1 MTLKRY
7 TLAVTSAEHWNE
19 IHGALTIDSN
29 QDGIP
34 DRKVTCTDEHSI
46 SAVRGTYELTDEEAT
61 QISRHP
67 HVKWIELSLK
77 DNRDNYPDP
86 QLVANRFSSDVKIY
100 RDLTS
105 NGPPGIATAGEENR
119 TNWALPRI
127 SGITSAGEFAQW
139 SNATGSIAPVQ
150 GNVEYL
156 YDGRNVDIV
165 IHDSGVL
172 QSHPEFLN
180 DDGTSRV
187 KDIVLDF
194 PYFLDPGYFNSNGYT
209 YTLEDGSTG
218 IDTSRAEAWWEDN
231 NARSSE
237 FVLLPE
243 VAIPSGYNRNGA
255 MGIGTAGG
263 NNLGSGHGTSAA
275 SLAAGKNFGLAFKAN
290 IWNMPAISD
299 NVGMDI
305 ETAYDL
311 ISFFHQYKPVNVE
324 LGQRNPTVVNGSWG
338 YQAALLNNASN
349 INYRFTGIT
358 STFVTNTLS
367 LGAPSGVED
376 MVLGFNNQVFGAYKS
391 WSSSSRSNSTNE
403 AGDEMMNAGVIYV
416 AAAGNNNQYVGAGY
430 TDPHRLNGVQDG
442 YFNSNDSRTEFGG
455 VRTPT
460 SHRDWMNPQGIGMN
474 TSTGYH
480 PVINVGA
487 LDDFI
492 ESDLRERK
500 ASYSNSGPGVDIY
513 APAQDTLA
521 AGLPSGSYADY
532 RRYDNPNH
540 YDNNFNGTSAA
551 APVVA
556 GLVALYLQRKPTAT
570 SEDVRKWLLND
581 HGYGVGI
588 GTIQGGGGSVVG
600 GGSTFVGKDI
610 LFDQHQTSDYGASN
624 FQWWSGSFNQRTPDA
639 AGLVAVTY
647 LDVSSGIETANAGI
661 NEPSI
666 ESPVNDDVGVSTE
679 GLQLRSS
686 QYSAIGDTTVSGT
699 LKAVEFEL
707 ATSSDFSYESVVW
720 NSVGLHSLGL
730 TQTVNVQLAGF
741 TTHYARVR
749 HLSNDDGT
757 AFTSYVSNF
766 SAGIVS
772 FATLGNAPGVQAPT
786 VIAPQ
791 NGSTLQQRFGITLT
805 SSAFISIDS
814 EAVSGT
820 LKAVEFEVA
829 SDLSFTPISIVFSS
843 VGDNNTSLSQ
853 VISDGLTAGTTFY
866 VRCRHLS
873 NADGTS
879 GVAHTSPFSA
889 TVSFTTPA
897 AALAE
902 VGRLASIKTTL
913 TKGVVEPVQLY
924 ESDNLLEVSIGVA
937 NQNDF
942 RSTFSIGISSTPGFK
957 QSDYITYGI
966 PLDRGGTRLI
976 EKVGVKPGDK
986 IFVSSFD
993 PNISFIAF
1001 ATRKFDKLGPDSALV
1016 HGRKRSGTLGF
1027 NPPFQINTN
1036 LEFFTAQEDSLV
1048 TVHATNQNS
1057 DSTVGMSVG
1066 LSSGGIAEF
1075 QESDY
1080 LVFGLRLAPLQ
1091 DVQIDNL
1098 ALAKGQSL
1106 IVRGSKPNLTFVAHS
1121 VPQDPGPSGI
1131 GTNINVNTSGNITAN
1146 AFFGDG
1152 SGITG
1157 VTAVGS
1163 GIEIKDSGSSIGVAA
1178 TVNFGQNLSVSPI
1191 TAGVVTVTGAD
1202 TVGLAETANS
1212 LAVGVVVAAAITANN
1227 ATTAQTAVSAT
1238 SADTATTANSA
1249 LTAGTA
1255 SNLDAN
1261 ATITVNNDITA
1272 PRFIGDG
1279 SQLTNIV
1286 AAGSGV
1292 IVKDSG
1298 SAVGTAGTV
1307 DFKDG
1312 LDVSAV
1318 SAGIVTVTI
1327 NEAPRA
1333 TLAGIASE
1341 AIVCGVATFATLAGL
1356 ASQAN
1361 NALFANSSSFSTLTG
1376 AADTAK
1382 NLYTQHEG
1390 PFKPLPTTIGTK
1402 TTDHRYYGIGSD
1414 RSINVQGYESPYLRF
1429 EVGQTYRFT
1438 NASQQATYPIRFYY
1452 SASGDPV
1459 GFGTTTP
1466 ITFTDNVTETG
1477 TYTEIAVTEKTPQLL
1492 YYGAGVGATMGSM
1505 GNSIQV
1511 FNNDF
1516 HKISRVGEFKNL
1528 SGLQTATYTQ
1538 FYEGRATS
1546 WYMNTNLGVGNSD
1559 YTPGD
1564 RSHNVSSIVQTATG
1578 TYTVNFADA
1587 MADTDYAVIGIASGT
1602 NAFPGGIVNLRISD
1616 RTVNGYTVRVYNGI
1630 PALEDLGELSIMTLG
1645 GQDGEPTYI

>member
-7 TLAVTSAEHWNE
+7 TLAVTSADHWNE
-19 IHGALTIDSN
+19 IHGSLTIDSN

-34 DRKVTCTDEHSI
+34 DRKITCTDEHSI
-46 SAVRGTYELTDEEAT
+46 SAVRGTYELTDDEA
-61 QISRHP
+61 QEIARHP

-77 DNRDNYPDP
+77 DNRESFPDP
-86 QLVANRFSSDVKIY
+86 SLVMPLRFDSDVKIY
-100 RDLTS
+100 RDLDS
-105 NGPPGIATAGEENR
+105 NGPPASNPTSAELNR
-119 TNWALPRI
+119 TNWALPRL
-127 SGITSAGEFAQW
+127 SGIATNGDFW
-139 SNATGSIAPVQ
+139 SGVVGDIAPKQ
-150 GNVEYL
+150 GNFNFL

-165 IHDSGVL
+165 IQDSGTL
-172 QSHPEFLN
+172 QSHPEFL
-180 DDGTSRV
+180 DDSGKSRV
-187 KDIVLDF
+187 LDLVLDF
-194 PYFLDPGYFNSNGYT
+194 PYYLDPGYFNSGGFV
-209 YTLEDGSTG
+209 YTLEDGSVG
-218 IDTSRAEAWWEDN
+218 VDTARAEAWWEDN
-231 NARSSE
+231 NARSAE

-243 VAIPSGYNRNGA
+243 VVIPPGYNRNGA
-255 MGIGTAGG
+255 IGIGTAGS
-263 NNLGSGHGTSAA
+263 NNLGSGHGTAAA
-275 SLAAGKNFGLAFKAN
+275 SLAAGKNFGLAFKSN
-290 IWNMPAISD
+290 IWAMPCVSD

-305 ETAYDL
+305 ETSYDL
-311 ISFFHQYKPVNVE
+311 IKFFHQYKPVNTQTGV
-324 LGQRNPTVVNGSWG
+324 RNPTVVNGSWG
-338 YQAALLNNASN
+338 YQAAVLPSG
-349 INYRFTGIT
+349 IVRYKFTGIT
-358 STFVTNTLS
+358 STIDMSSVAA
-367 LGAPSGVED
+367 GAPAGVED
-376 MVLGFNNQVFGAYKS
+376 MIIGFNNQVSGAYKS
-391 WSSSSRSNSTNE
+391 WSSSSRSSATDA
-403 AGDEMMNAGVIYV
+403 AGAEMIEAGVIMI
-416 AAAGNNNQYVGAGY
+416 AAAGNNNQYIGIGR
-430 TDPHRLNGVQDG
+430 TDPHRLNGVADQ
-442 YFNSNDSRTEFGG
+442 YFGSNDPRAEFGG
-455 VRTPT
+455 QRTPT
-460 SHRDWMNPQGIGMN
+460 SHRDWMNPQGIGVDE
-474 TSTGYH
+474 TTGYH

-487 LDDFI
+487 LDDFV
-492 ESDLRERK
+492 ESSYKERK
-500 ASYSNSGPGVDIY
+500 AEYSNSGPGVDIY
-513 APAQDTLA
+513 APAEDTLA
-521 AGLPSGSYADY
+521 AGLPSGPYADFQ
-532 RRYDNPNH
+532 RYDNPTH
-540 YDNNFNGTSAA
+540 FDANFNGTSAA
-551 APVVA
+551 APVVT
-556 GLVALYLQRKPTAT
+556 GLVALYLQRKPDAT
-570 SEDVRKWLLND
+570 SQELRQWLLND
-581 HGYGVGI
+581 YGRGVG
-588 GTIQGGGGSVVG
+588 VG
-600 GGSTFVGKDI
+600 ATDSSTVAAGSTQTGSDL
-610 LFDQHQTSDYGASN
+610 LFDQFPTSDYGDSN
-624 FQWWSGSFNQRTPDA
+624 FQWWTGQFNQRSPD
-639 AGLVAVTY
+639 GSGGSVAIVY
-647 LDVSSGIETANAGI
+647 LDTASGILTESAGI
-661 NEPSI
+661 TEPTI
-666 ESPVNDDVGVSTE
+666 ESPINNDVGVSTE
-679 GLQLRSS
+679 SLQIRSS
-686 QYSAIGDTTVSGT
+686 SYVAIGDTTVSGT
-699 LKAVEFEL
+699 LKAVEMQL
-707 ATSSDFSYESVVW
+707 STASDFSSIVWESTGD
-720 NSVGLHSLGL
+720 NNTSLI
-730 TQTVNVQLAGF
+730 QTVDVQLAGF
-741 TTHYARVR
+741 TTHYARTR

-757 AFTSYVSNF
+757 SFTSYTSNY
-766 SAGIVS
+766 STGIVS

-786 VIAPQ
+786 IISPIS
-791 NGSTLQQRFGITLT
+791 GTTLNQRFGIALV
-805 SSAFISIDS
+805 SSAFVSIDS

-829 SDLSFTPISIVFSS
+829 EDIGFTTIVFTS
-843 VGDNNTSLSQ
+843 VGNNNTSLSQ
-853 VISDGLTAGTTFY
+853 IIPEGLNSNHTFY

-879 GVAHTSPFSA
+879 GVEHTSPFSA
-889 TVSFTTPA
+889 VISFTTPS

-913 TKGVVEPVQLY
+913 TNGVVEPVQLY
-924 ESDNLLEVSIGVA
+924 EADNLLEVSISVA

-957 QSDYITYGI
+957 RSDYITYGI

-976 EKVGVKPGDK
+976 EKVGIKPGDK

-993 PNISFIAF
+993 PNISFLAF

-1016 HGRKRSGTLGF
+1016 HGRRRSGTLGF

-1066 LSSGGIAEF
+1066 LSSGGLAQF

-1131 GTNINVNTSGNITAN
+1131 GTNINVNTSGNITAT

-1157 VTAVGS
+1157 VTGVGA
-1163 GIEIKDSGSSIGVAA
+1163 GVIIKDDDSTVGTAA
-1178 TVNFGQNLSVSPI
+1178 TINFGQNLTVSQISAGIVTI
-1191 TAGVVTVTGAD
+1191 TAAD
-1202 TVGLAETANS
+1202 TVGVAQTANS
-1212 LAVGVVVAAAITANN
+1212 LAAGVSVPKATQADFATVAGLATV
-1227 ATTAQTAVSAT
+1227 ATTATSANTADSAT
-1238 SADTATTANSA
+1238 
-1249 LTAGTA
+1249 TAGTA
-1255 SNLDAN
+1255 SQLDVD
-1261 ATITVNNDITA
+1261 ATITSNNDITA

-1292 IVKDSG
+1292 IIQDSG

-1307 DFKDG
+1307 NFNAG
-1312 LDVSAV
+1312 LDVSPV

-1341 AIVCGVATFATLAGL
+1341 AIVAGIATYATLAGL

-1382 NLYTQHEG
+1382 NLYTQFEG
-1390 PFKPLPTTIGTK
+1390 TYKPLPTTIGTK

-1429 EVGQTYRFT
+1429 EVGQTYRFE
-1438 NASQQATYPIRFYY
+1438 NASQQVNYPIRFYY
-1452 SASGDPV
+1452 AADGSAV

-1466 ITFTDNVTETG
+1466 NQYSDNVTETG
-1477 TYTEIAVTEKTPQLL
+1477 TYTEILIDENTPQLL
-1492 YYGAGVGATMGSM
+1492 YYGAGIGTQFGSM

-1516 HKISRVGEFKNL
+1516 HKVSRVGEFKNL
-1528 SGLQTATYTQ
+1528 VGLKTATYTQ

-1559 YTPGD
+1559 YVPGD
-1564 RSHNVSSIVQTATG
+1564 RSHNVSSIVQTGTG
-1578 TYTVNFADA
+1578 IYNVNFADA
-1587 MADTDYAVIGIASGT
+1587 MNDTDYAVIGIASGT

-1645 GQDGEPTYI
+1645 GQDGERTYI

>member
-46 SAVRGTYELTDEEAT
+46 SAVRGTYELTEEEAA

-67 HVKWIELSLK
+67 HIKWIELSLK
-77 DNRDNYPDP
+77 DNKDSYPEP
-86 QLVANRFSSDVKIY
+86 QLVEPLRFDSDVKIY

-105 NGPPGIATAGEENR
+105 NAPPGVTTAGELNR
-119 TNWALPRI
+119 TNWAVPRV
-127 SGITSAGEFAQW
+127 SGIATNGELYP
-139 SNATGSIAPVQ
+139 NVVGSIPPQQ
-150 GNVEYL
+150 GNVEYI
-156 YDGRNVDIV
+156 YDGRHVDIV

-187 KDIVLDF
+187 HDIVLDF
-194 PYFLDPGYFNSNGYT
+194 PYYLDPGYFNSNGYT

-218 IDTSRAEAWWEDN
+218 IQTARAEAWWEDN
-231 NARSSE
+231 NARSAE

-243 VAIPSGYNRNGA
+243 IVIPSGYNRNGA
-255 MGIGTAGG
+255 LGIGTAGG

-275 SLAAGKNFGLAFKAN
+275 SLAAGKNFGLAFKSN

-311 ISFFHQYKPVNVE
+311 IAFFHQYKPVNTE
-324 LGQRNPTVVNGSWG
+324 TGRRNPTVVNGSWG
-338 YQAALLNNASN
+338 YQAAVLSSGVLD
-349 INYRFTGIT
+349 YRFTGIT
-358 STFVTNTLS
+358 STIDMSFVAS
-367 LGAPSGVED
+367 GDPAGVED
-376 MVLGFNNQVFGAYKS
+376 MIIGFNNQVIGAFKS
-391 WSSSSRSNSTNE
+391 WSSSSRSNSTDE
-403 AGDEMMNAGVIYV
+403 AGDELMDAGVIYI
-416 AAAGNNNQYVGAGY
+416 AAAGNNNQYVGLGF
-430 TDPHRLNGVQDG
+430 TDPYRLNGLQDAFFG
-442 YFNSNDSRTEFGG
+442 SNDPRPEFGG
-455 VRTPT
+455 LRCPT
-460 SHRDWMNPQGIGMN
+460 SHRDWMNPQGIGFDD
-474 TSTGYH
+474 STGYH

-487 LDDFI
+487 MDDFV
-492 ESDLRERK
+492 ETNYKERK

-513 APAQDTLA
+513 APANDTLA
-521 AGLPSGSYADY
+521 AGLPSGLYADY
-532 RRYDNPNH
+532 RRHDNPNH
-540 YDNNFNGTSAA
+540 FDNRFSGTSAA

-556 GLVALYLQRKPTAT
+556 GLVALYMQRNPGAT
-570 SEDVRKWLLND
+570 SQEVRQWLLND
-581 HGYGVGI
+581 YGSGVGL
-588 GTIQGGGGSVVG
+588 GATDYTTVG
-600 GGSTFVGKDI
+600 GGSTNIGNDLF
-610 LFDQHQTSDYGASN
+610 FDQYPSNIYGN
-624 FQWWSGSFNQRTPDA
+624 DDFNWWTGSFNQRTASGDGVIQIA
-639 AGLVAVTY
+639 Y
-647 LDVSSGIETANAGI
+647 LDVTAGILTESAGI
-661 NEPSI
+661 NEPTI
-666 ESPVNDDVGVSTE
+666 DSPINNDVGVATE
-679 GLQLRSS
+679 SLQLRSS
-686 QYSAIGDTTVSGT
+686 NYLAIGDTTVSGT
-699 LKAVEFEL
+699 LKAIEFQL
-707 ATSSDFSYESVVW
+707 STSSDFNSVVW
-720 NSVGLHSLGL
+720 ESTGLNDTSL

-749 HLSNDDGT
+749 HLSNADGT
-757 AFTSYVSNF
+757 AFTPYISNY

-786 VIAPQ
+786 VTAPL
-791 NGSTLQQRFGITLT
+791 NGATLLQRFGITLT
-805 SSAFISIDS
+805 SSAFIAIDS

-829 SDLSFTPISIVFSS
+829 TDLGFTNVVFTS
-843 VGDNNTSLSQ
+843 VGDLNTSLSQ
-853 VISDGLTAGTTFY
+853 VVSQGLTAGTTFY

-889 TVSFTTPA
+889 TISFTTPA

-913 TKGVVEPVQLY
+913 TKGVVEPVLLY

-1036 LEFFTAQEDSLV
+1036 LEFFTAEEDSLV

-1163 GIEIKDSGSSIGVAA
+1163 GVEVQDDNTPIGVAA
-1178 TVNFGQNLSVSPI
+1178 TVNFGQNISVSPI
-1191 TAGVVTVTGAD
+1191 SAGIVTITGAD
-1202 TVGLAETANS
+1202 TVGTAETANS
-1212 LAVGVVVAAAITANN
+1212 LAPGVVVSVASTADFATN
-1227 ATTAQTAVSAT
+1227 AQTAVVADTAQTATSATNAT
-1238 SADTATTANSA
+1238 SADTAAQIDS
-1249 LTAGTA
+1249 
-1255 SNLDAN
+1255 N

-1298 SAVGTAGTV
+1298 SAVGTAGTIN
-1307 DFKDG
+1307 FEAG

-1318 SAGIVTVTI
+1318 SAGIVTVAV

-1341 AIVCGVATFATLAGL
+1341 AIVAGIATYATLAGL

-1429 EVGQTYRFT
+1429 EVGQTYRFE
-1438 NASQQATYPIRFYY
+1438 NASQQANYPIRFYY
-1452 SASGDPV
+1452 AASGDPV

-1466 ITFTDNVTETG
+1466 ITYTDNVTETG
-1477 TYTEIAVTEKTPQLL
+1477 TYTEIVVDENTPQLL

-1516 HKISRVGEFKNL
+1516 HKVSRVGEFKTL
-1528 SGLQTATYTQ
+1528 SGLQTCTYTQ
-1538 FYEGRATS
+1538 MFEGRATS
-1546 WYMNTNLGVGNSD
+1546 WYMNSNLGVGNSD

-1645 GQDGEPTYI
+1645 GQDGERTYI

>member
-46 SAVRGTYELTDEEAT
+46 SAVRGTYELTEEEAQ

-77 DNRDNYPDP
+77 DNRDSYPDP
-86 QLVANRFSSDVKIY
+86 VLVEPLRFDSEVKIY

-105 NGPPGIATAGEENR
+105 NAPPGVTTAGELNR
-119 TNWALPRI
+119 TNWAVPRV
-127 SGITSAGEFAQW
+127 SGIATNGELYP
-139 SNATGSIAPVQ
+139 NVVGSIPPQQ
-150 GNVEYL
+150 GNVEYI

-194 PYFLDPGYFNSNGYT
+194 PYFLDPGYFNANGYT

-218 IDTSRAEAWWEDN
+218 IQTARAEAWWEDN
-231 NARSSE
+231 NARSPE

-255 MGIGTAGG
+255 MGIGTAGS
-263 NNLGSGHGTSAA
+263 NALGSGHGTSAA
-275 SLAAGKNFGLAFKAN
+275 GLAAGKNFGLAFKSN

-311 ISFFHQYKPVNVE
+311 IKFFHQYKPVNTE
-324 LGQRNPTVVNGSWG
+324 LGLRNPTVVNGSWG
-338 YQAALLNNASN
+338 YQAAVLSN
-349 INYRFTGIT
+349 SIVNYRFTGIT
-358 STFVTNTLS
+358 STIDISTVA
-367 LGAPSGVED
+367 GGDPSGVED
-376 MVLGFNNQVFGAYKS
+376 MIFGFNNQVNGAFKS

-403 AGDEMMNAGVIYV
+403 AGDELMEAGVIYI
-416 AAAGNNNQYVGAGY
+416 AAAGNNNQYVGAGF
-430 TDPHRLNGVQDG
+430 TDPYRLNGVEDA
-442 YFNSNDSRTEFGG
+442 FFSSNDPRAEFGG
-455 VRTPT
+455 LRTPT

-487 LDDFI
+487 MDDFV
-492 ESDLRERK
+492 ESNYKERK
-500 ASYSNSGPGVDIY
+500 ADYSNSGPGVDIY
-513 APAQDTLA
+513 SPANDTLS
-521 AGLPSGSYADY
+521 AGLPSGTYADY
-532 RRYDNPNH
+532 RRHDNPTH
-540 YDNNFNGTSAA
+540 FDNRFSGTSAA

-556 GLVALYLQRKPTAT
+556 GLVALYMQRNPTADST
-570 SEDVRKWLLND
+570 HVRQWLLND
-581 HGYGVGI
+581 FGNGVGA
-588 GTIQGGGGSVVG
+588 GATDYTTVS
-600 GGSTFVGKDI
+600 GGSTATGNNLF
-610 LFDQHQTSDYGASN
+610 FDQYPSNIYGNDDSR
-624 FQWWSGSFNQRTPDA
+624 WWTGAFNQRTASGD
-639 AGLVAVTY
+639 GLVQIAF
-647 LDVSSGIETANAGI
+647 LDVSKGISTETAGI
-661 NEPSI
+661 NEPNI
-666 ESPVNDDVGVSTE
+666 ESPVNNDVGVNTE
-679 GLQLRSS
+679 SLQLRSS
-686 QYSAIGDTTVSGT
+686 VYTAIGDTTVSGT
-699 LKAVEFEL
+699 LKAVEFQL
-707 ATSSDFSYESVVW
+707 STSSDFTSVVW
-720 NSVGLHSLGL
+720 ESTGYNDTAL
-730 TQTVNVQLAGF
+730 TQTVDVQLAGF

-749 HLSNDDGT
+749 HLSNADGT
-757 AFTSYVSNF
+757 AFTPYVSNY
-766 SAGIVS
+766 SVGIVS

-786 VIAPQ
+786 VITPL
-791 NGSTLQQRFGITLT
+791 NGATLEQRFGIELK
-805 SSAFISIDS
+805 SSAFIAIDS

-820 LKAVEFEVA
+820 LKAVEYEVA
-829 SDLSFTPISIVFSS
+829 TDLGFTDIVFTS

-853 VISDGLTAGTTFY
+853 IIAQGLTAGTTFY

-957 QSDYITYGI
+957 QSDYIAYGI

-1036 LEFFTAQEDSLV
+1036 LEFFTAEEDSLV

-1057 DSTVGMSVG
+1057 DSTVGLSVG
-1066 LSSGGIAEF
+1066 LSSGGIAQF

-1131 GTNINVNTSGNITAN
+1131 GTNINVNTSGNITAT

-1163 GIEIKDSGSSIGVAA
+1163 GIEVKDNNTPIGVAA
-1178 TVNFGQNLSVSPI
+1178 TVNFGQNISVSPI
-1191 TAGVVTVTGAD
+1191 SAGIVTVTGSD
-1202 TVGLAETANS
+1202 TVGVAETANS
-1212 LAVGVVVAAAITANN
+1212 LAPGVVVASATTANA
-1227 ATTAQTAVSAT
+1227 ATTAQTAV
-1238 SADTATTANSA
+1238 TATTATSAQTADSA
-1249 LTAGTA
+1249 LTANTA
-1255 SNLDAN
+1255 ANLDVN

-1286 AAGSGV
+1286 ASGSGV
-1292 IVKDSG
+1292 IIEDSG

-1307 DFKDG
+1307 NFNAG
-1312 LDVSAV
+1312 LDVSPV

-1341 AIVCGVATFATLAGL
+1341 AIVAGIATYATLAGL
-1356 ASQAN
+1356 ASQAT

-1390 PFKPLPTTIGTK
+1390 PFKPLPVTIGTK

-1429 EVGQTYRFT
+1429 EVGQTYRFE
-1438 NASQQATYPIRFYY
+1438 NAAQQANYPIRFYY
-1452 SASGDPV
+1452 AASGDPV

-1466 ITFTDNVTETG
+1466 VTYNDNVTETG
-1477 TYTEIAVTEKTPQLL
+1477 TYTEIIVDENTPQLL
-1492 YYGAGVGATMGSM
+1492 YYGAGIGATMGSM

-1528 SGLQTATYTQ
+1528 VGLKTATYTQ

-1546 WYMNTNLGVGNSD
+1546 WYMNSNLGVGNSD

-1645 GQDGEPTYI
+1645 GQDGERTYI

>member
-46 SAVRGTYELTDEEAT
+46 SAVRGTYELTEEEAA

-67 HVKWIELSLK
+67 HIKWIELSLK
-77 DNRDNYPDP
+77 DNKDSYPEP
-86 QLVANRFSSDVKIY
+86 QLVEPLRFDSDVKIY

-105 NGPPGIATAGEENR
+105 NAPPGVTTAGELNR
-119 TNWALPRI
+119 TNWAVPRV
-127 SGITSAGEFAQW
+127 SGIATNGELYP
-139 SNATGSIAPVQ
+139 NVVGSIPPQQ
-150 GNVEYL
+150 GNVEYI
-156 YDGRNVDIV
+156 YDGRHVDIV

-187 KDIVLDF
+187 HDIVLDF
-194 PYFLDPGYFNSNGYT
+194 PYYLDPGYFNSNGYT

-218 IDTSRAEAWWEDN
+218 IQTARAEAWWEDN
-231 NARSSE
+231 NARSAE

-243 VAIPSGYNRNGA
+243 IVIPSGYNRNGA
-255 MGIGTAGG
+255 LGIGTAGG

-275 SLAAGKNFGLAFKAN
+275 SLAAGKNFGLAFKSN

-311 ISFFHQYKPVNVE
+311 IAFFHQYKPVNTE
-324 LGQRNPTVVNGSWG
+324 TGRRNPTVVNGSWG
-338 YQAALLNNASN
+338 YQAAVLSSGVLD
-349 INYRFTGIT
+349 YRFTGIT
-358 STFVTNTLS
+358 STIDMSFVAS
-367 LGAPSGVED
+367 GDPAGVED
-376 MVLGFNNQVFGAYKS
+376 MIIGFNNQVIGAFKS
-391 WSSSSRSNSTNE
+391 WSSSSRSNSTDE
-403 AGDEMMNAGVIYV
+403 AGDELMDAGVIYI
-416 AAAGNNNQYVGAGY
+416 AAAGNNNQYVGLGF
-430 TDPHRLNGVQDG
+430 TDPYRLNGLQDAFFG
-442 YFNSNDSRTEFGG
+442 SNDPRPEFGG
-455 VRTPT
+455 LRCPT
-460 SHRDWMNPQGIGMN
+460 SHRDWMNPQGIGFDD
-474 TSTGYH
+474 STGYH

-487 LDDFI
+487 MDDFV
-492 ESDLRERK
+492 ETNYKERK

-513 APAQDTLA
+513 APANDTLA
-521 AGLPSGSYADY
+521 AGLPSGLYADY
-532 RRYDNPNH
+532 RRHDNPNH
-540 YDNNFNGTSAA
+540 FDNRFSGTSAA

-556 GLVALYLQRKPTAT
+556 GLVALYMQRNPGAT
-570 SEDVRKWLLND
+570 SQEVRQWLLND
-581 HGYGVGI
+581 YGSGVGL
-588 GTIQGGGGSVVG
+588 GATDYTTVG
-600 GGSTFVGKDI
+600 GGSTNIGNDLF
-610 LFDQHQTSDYGASN
+610 FDQYPSNIYGN
-624 FQWWSGSFNQRTPDA
+624 DDFNWWTGSFNQRTASGDGVIQIA
-639 AGLVAVTY
+639 Y
-647 LDVSSGIETANAGI
+647 LDVTAGILTESAGI
-661 NEPSI
+661 NEPTI
-666 ESPVNDDVGVSTE
+666 DSPINNDVGVATE
-679 GLQLRSS
+679 SLQLRSS
-686 QYSAIGDTTVSGT
+686 NYLAIGDTTVSGT
-699 LKAVEFEL
+699 LKAIEFQL
-707 ATSSDFSYESVVW
+707 STSSDFNSVVW
-720 NSVGLHSLGL
+720 ESTGLNDTSL

-749 HLSNDDGT
+749 HLSNADGT
-757 AFTSYVSNF
+757 AFTPYISNY

-786 VIAPQ
+786 VTAPL
-791 NGSTLQQRFGITLT
+791 NGATLLQRFGITLT
-805 SSAFISIDS
+805 SSAFIAIDS

-829 SDLSFTPISIVFSS
+829 TDLGFTNVVFTS
-843 VGDNNTSLSQ
+843 VGDLNTSLSQ
-853 VISDGLTAGTTFY
+853 VVSQGLTAGTTFY

-889 TVSFTTPA
+889 TISFTTPA

-913 TKGVVEPVQLY
+913 TKGVVEPVLLY

-1036 LEFFTAQEDSLV
+1036 LEFFTAEEDSLV

-1163 GIEIKDSGSSIGVAA
+1163 GVEVQDDNTPIGVAA
-1178 TVNFGQNLSVSPI
+1178 TVNFGQNISVSPI
-1191 TAGVVTVTGAD
+1191 SAGIVTITGAD
-1202 TVGLAETANS
+1202 TVGTAETANS
-1212 LAVGVVVAAAITANN
+1212 LAPGVVVSVASTADFATN
-1227 ATTAQTAVSAT
+1227 AQTAVVADTAQTATSATNAT
-1238 SADTATTANSA
+1238 SADTAAQIDS
-1249 LTAGTA
+1249 
-1255 SNLDAN
+1255 N

-1298 SAVGTAGTV
+1298 SAVGTAGTIN
-1307 DFKDG
+1307 FEAG

-1318 SAGIVTVTI
+1318 SAGIVTVAV

-1341 AIVCGVATFATLAGL
+1341 AIVAGIATYATLAGL

-1429 EVGQTYRFT
+1429 EVGQTYRFE
-1438 NASQQATYPIRFYY
+1438 NASQQANYPIRFYY
-1452 SASGDPV
+1452 AASGDPV

-1466 ITFTDNVTETG
+1466 ITYTDNVTETG
-1477 TYTEIAVTEKTPQLL
+1477 TYTEIVVDENTPQLL

-1516 HKISRVGEFKNL
+1516 HKVSRVGEFKTL
-1528 SGLQTATYTQ
+1528 SGLKTCTYTQ
-1538 FYEGRATS
+1538 MFEGRATS
-1546 WYMNTNLGVGNSD
+1546 WYMNSNLGVGNSD

-1645 GQDGEPTYI
+1645 GQDGERTYI

>member
-7 TLAVTSAEHWNE
+7 TLAVTSAEHWND

-34 DRKVTCTDEHSI
+34 DRQITCTDSHSI
-46 SAVRGTYELTDEEAT
+46 SAVRGTYELTDDEA
-61 QISRHP
+61 QEIGRHP
-67 HVKWIELSLK
+67 YVKWIELSLK
-77 DNRDNYPDP
+77 DNRESFPEP
-86 QLVANRFSSDVKIY
+86 SLVMPNRFSGDVKIY
-100 RDLTS
+100 RDLDS
-105 NGPPGIATAGEENR
+105 NGPPATNPTSAELNR
-119 TNWALPRI
+119 TNWALPRL
-127 SGITSAGEFAQW
+127 SGITTNGEFWA
-139 SNATGSIAPVQ
+139 GVVGDIAPKQ
-150 GNVEYL
+150 GNFNFL
-156 YDGRNVDIV
+156 YDGRDVDIV
-165 IHDSGVL
+165 VQDSGTL

-187 KDIVLDF
+187 LDLVLDF
-194 PYFLDPGYFNSNGYT
+194 PYYLDPGYFAVNGFT
-209 YTLEDGSTG
+209 FTLADGSTG

-243 VAIPSGYNRNGA
+243 VSIPSGYNRNGA
-255 MGIGTAGG
+255 IGIGTAGS
-263 NNLGSGHGTSAA
+263 NNLGSGHGTAAA
-275 SLAAGKNFGLAFKAN
+275 SLAAGKNFGLAFKSN
-290 IWNMPAISD
+290 IWAMPCVSD

-305 ETAYDL
+305 ETSYDL
-311 ISFFHQYKPVNVE
+311 IKFFHLYKPVNTQTGV
-324 LGQRNPTVVNGSWG
+324 RNPTVVNGSWG
-338 YQAALLNNASN
+338 YQAAVPATGVAR
-349 INYRFTGIT
+349 YKFTGIT
-358 STFVTNTLS
+358 SAIDVATLAA
-367 LGAPSGVED
+367 GEPAGVED
-376 MVLGFNNQVFGAYKS
+376 MIIGFNNQVIGAYKS
-391 WSSSSRSNSTNE
+391 WSSSSRSNATNN
-403 AGDEMMNAGVIYV
+403 AGDEMMEAGVIMV
-416 AAAGNNNQYVGAGY
+416 AAAGNNNQYIGLGF
-430 TDPHRLNGVQDG
+430 TDPHRLNGVEDLT
-442 YFNSNDSRTEFGG
+442 FSSNDSRTEFGG
-455 VRTPT
+455 QRTPT
-460 SHRDWMNPQGIGMN
+460 SHRDWMNPQGIGFN
-474 TSTGYH
+474 EFTGYH

-487 LDDFI
+487 LDDFV
-492 ESDLRERK
+492 ESNFKERK
-500 ASYSNSGPGVDIY
+500 AQYSNSGPGVDIY
-513 APAQDTLA
+513 APAEDTLA
-521 AGLPSGSYADY
+521 AGLPSGTYADFQ
-532 RRYDNPNH
+532 RYDNPTH
-540 YDNNFNGTSAA
+540 FDANFNGTSAA
-551 APVVA
+551 APVVT
-556 GLVALYLQRKPTAT
+556 GLVALYLQRNPGAT
-570 SEDVRKWLLND
+570 SDDLRKWLLND
-581 HGYGVGI
+581 CGQGVGKGTLGYG
-588 GTIQGGGGSVVG
+588 GTSNLVSY
-600 GGSTFVGKDI
+600 GSTTAGTDL
-610 LFDQHQTSDYGASN
+610 LFDQFSTPDYGVSDYR
-624 FQWWSGSFNQRTPDA
+624 WWTGQFNQRTASGDS
-639 AGLVAVTY
+639 LVQIVY
-647 LDVSSGIETANAGI
+647 LDVNAGI
-661 NEPSI
+661 LTEFAGITEPSI
-666 ESPVNDDVGVSTE
+666 ESPINNDIGISTE
-679 GLQLRSS
+679 GLLLRSS
-686 QYSAIGDTTVSGT
+686 EYIAVGDTTVSGT
-699 LKAVEFEL
+699 LKAIEMQLSV
-707 ATSSDFSYESVVW
+707 ASDFSSIVWESTGDNNTNVI
-720 NSVGLHSLGL
+720 
-730 TQTVNVQLAGF
+730 QTVDVQLAGF
-741 TTHYARVR
+741 TTHYARTR

-757 AFTSYVSNF
+757 AFTAYVSDY
-766 SAGIVS
+766 SVGIVS
-772 FATLGNAPGVQAPT
+772 FSTLGNAPGVQAPT
-786 VIAPQ
+786 VTSPIS
-791 NGSTLQQRFGITLT
+791 GSTLNQRFGIALV
-805 SSAFISIDS
+805 SSAFVSIDS

-829 SDLSFTPISIVFSS
+829 EDIGFSTIVFTSI
-843 VGDNNTSLSQ
+843 GDNNTSLSQ
-853 VISDGLTAGTTFY
+853 IIPDGLNSSHTFY

-879 GVAHTSPFSA
+879 GVEHTSPFSA
-889 TVSFTTPA
+889 VVTFTTPG

-913 TKGVVEPVQLY
+913 TNGVVEPVQLY
-924 ESDNLLEVSIGVA
+924 EADNLLEVSISVA

-957 QSDYITYGI
+957 KSDFITYGI
-966 PLDRGGTRLI
+966 PLERGGTRLI
-976 EKVGVKPGDK
+976 EKVGIKPGDK

-993 PNISFIAF
+993 PNISFLAF

-1016 HGRKRSGTLGF
+1016 HGRRRSGTLGF
-1027 NPPFQINTN
+1027 KPPFQINTN

-1131 GTNINVNTSGNITAN
+1131 GTNINVNTTGNITATS
-1146 AFFGDG
+1146 FFGDG

-1157 VTAVGS
+1157 VTGVGA
-1163 GIEIKDSGSSIGVAA
+1163 GVIIKDNDSPIGTAA
-1178 TVNFGQNLSVSPI
+1178 TINFGQNLTVSQISAGIVTI
-1191 TAGVVTVTGAD
+1191 TAAD
-1202 TVGLAETANS
+1202 TVSVAQTANS
-1212 LAVGVVVAAAITANN
+1212 LAAGVSVPKATQADFATVAGIATQ
-1227 ATTAQTAVSAT
+1227 ATTATSAQTADS
-1238 SADTATTANSA
+1238 ATTAV
-1249 LTAGTA
+1249 TA
-1255 SNLDAN
+1255 SQLDSA
-1261 ATITVNNDITA
+1261 ATITSNNDITA

-1286 AAGSGV
+1286 ASGSGV
-1292 IVKDSG
+1292 IVQDSG

-1307 DFKDG
+1307 NFNAG
-1312 LDVSAV
+1312 LDVSPV
-1318 SAGIVTVTI
+1318 SAGIVTITI

-1341 AIVCGVATFATLAGL
+1341 AIVAGIATYATLAGL

-1382 NLYTQHEG
+1382 NLYTQFEG
-1390 PFKPLPTTIGTK
+1390 TFKPLPTTIGTK
-1402 TTDHRYYGIGSD
+1402 TTDHRYFGIGSD

-1438 NASQQATYPIRFYY
+1438 NASQQANYPIRFYY
-1452 SASGDPV
+1452 AADGSAV

-1466 ITFTDNVTETG
+1466 NQFSDNVTETG
-1477 TYTEIAVTEKTPQLL
+1477 TYTEILIDENTPQLL
-1492 YYGAGVGATMGSM
+1492 YYGAGIGTQFGSM

-1516 HKISRVGEFKNL
+1516 HKVSRVGEFKNL
-1528 SGLQTATYTQ
+1528 VGLKTATYTQ

-1546 WYMNTNLGVGNSD
+1546 WYMNSNLGVGNSD

-1564 RSHNVSSIVQTATG
+1564 RSHNVSSIEQTATG
-1578 TYTVNFADA
+1578 TYNVNFSDA

-1645 GQDGEPTYI
+1645 GQDGERTYI

>member
-7 TLAVTSAEHWNE
+7 TLSVTSAEHWEE

-46 SAVRGTYELTDEEAT
+46 SSTRGTYELTDEEVL
-61 QISRHP
+61 QIRRHP
-67 HVKWIELSLK
+67 HVKWIEPSLK
-77 DNRDNYPDP
+77 DNRDEFPEPLLAEP
-86 QLVANRFSSDVKIY
+86 QRFDSDVKIY
-100 RDLTS
+100 RDLTVSGNRPPAS
-105 NGPPGIATAGEENR
+105 NPTSAEENR

-127 SGITSAGEFAQW
+127 SGI
-139 SNATGSIAPVQ
+139 ATNGDLYPNEVGSIAPTT
-150 GNVEYL
+150 GNFDFL
-156 YDGRNVDIV
+156 YDGRHVDIV
-165 IHDSGVL
+165 IQDSGVL

-187 KDIVLDF
+187 KDLVLDF
-194 PYFLDPGYFNSNGYT
+194 PYFLDPGYFNSRGFT
-209 YTLEDGSTG
+209 FTLEDGSTG
-218 IDTSRAEAWWEDN
+218 IDTARAEAWWEDN
-231 NARSSE
+231 NARSTE

-243 VAIPSGYNRNGA
+243 IVIPSGYNRNGA
-255 MGIGTAGG
+255 IGIGTAGG

-290 IWNMPAISD
+290 IWAMPCVSD

-305 ETAYDL
+305 ETSYDL
-311 ISFFHQYKPVNVE
+311 ISFFHQYKPVNTE
-324 LGQRNPTVVNGSWG
+324 IGRRNPTVVNGSWG
-338 YQAALLNNASN
+338 YQAAVRNTGTIAYKFVG
-349 INYRFTGIT
+349 IN
-358 STFVTNTLS
+358 STIDMSTVAG
-367 LGAPSGVED
+367 GAPSGVED
-376 MVLGFNNQVFGAYKS
+376 MIFGFNNQVLGAYKS
-391 WSSSSRSNSTNE
+391 WSSSSRSNATNE
-403 AGDEMMNAGVIYV
+403 AGDDMMNAGVIFV
-416 AAAGNNNQYVGAGY
+416 ASAGNNNQYIGAGF
-430 TDPHRLNGVQDG
+430 TDPHRLNGLEDAW
-442 YFNSNDSRTEFGG
+442 FTSNDPRPEFGG
-455 VRTPT
+455 QRTPT
-460 SHRDWMNPQGIGMN
+460 SHRDWMNPQGIGFN
-474 TSTGYH
+474 EDTGYH

-487 LDDFI
+487 MDDFV
-492 ESDLRERK
+492 ESNYKERK

-521 AGLPSGSYADY
+521 AGLPSGSYADFQ
-532 RRYDNPNH
+532 RYDNPTH

-551 APVVA
+551 APVVT
-556 GLVALYLQRKPTAT
+556 GLVALYLQRNPGAT
-570 SEDVRKWLLND
+570 SQEVRQWLLND
-581 HGYGVGI
+581 YGQGVGV
-588 GTIQGGGGSVVG
+588 GTTASNNTVVS
-600 GGSTFVGKDI
+600 GGSTTIGNDLF
-610 LFDQHQTSDYGASN
+610 FDQHTSSDYGDSN
-624 FQWWSGSFNQRTPDA
+624 FNWWTGSFNQRTADGSGEIQIA
-639 AGLVAVTY
+639 Y
-647 LDVSSGIETANAGI
+647 LDVSAGILTESAGI
-661 NEPSI
+661 NEPTI
-666 ESPVNDDVGVSTE
+666 DSPINNDVGVSTE

-686 QYSAIGDTTVSGT
+686 PYIAIGDTTVSGT

-707 ATSSDFSYESVVW
+707 ATDSDFNNVVWESV
-720 NSVGLHSLGL
+720 GDLDAAL
-730 TQTVNVQLAGF
+730 TQTVDVQLAGF

-757 AFTSYVSNF
+757 SFTSYTSTF

-772 FATLGNAPGVQAPT
+772 FATLGNAPGVAAPT
-786 VIAPQ
+786 ILAPD
-791 NGSTLQQRFGITLT
+791 NGAQLQQRFGITLQ
-805 SSAFISIDS
+805 SSAFVSIDG

-820 LKAVEFEVA
+820 LKAVEFQVA
-829 SDLSFTPISIVFSS
+829 EDIGFSDIVFSS
-843 VGDNNTSLSQ
+843 IGANNTALSQ
-853 VISDGLTAGTTFY
+853 VISDGLNSNHTFY
-866 VRCRHLS
+866 VRVRHLS

-879 GVAHTSPFSA
+879 GVAHVSPWSA
-889 TVSFTTPA
+889 TTTFTTPA
-897 AALAE
+897 AAIAE

-957 QSDYITYGI
+957 NSDYITYGI

-1001 ATRKFDKLGPDSALV
+1001 ATKKFDKLGPDSALV

-1163 GIEIKDSGSSIGVAA
+1163 GVEVRDNDTAVGTAA
-1178 TVNFGQNLSVSPI
+1178 TINFGQNISVSQI
-1191 TAGVVTVTGAD
+1191 SAGIVTITGAD
-1202 TVGLAETANS
+1202 TVSIAETANS
-1212 LAVGVVVAAAITANN
+1212 LADGVSVPSATRADFATVAGLATE
-1227 ATTAQTAVSAT
+1227 ATTAT
-1238 SADTATTANSA
+1238 SALSANTATTASV
-1249 LTAGTA
+1249 A
-1255 SNLDAN
+1255 SGLSSD
-1261 ATITVNNDITA
+1261 ATITSNNTITA

-1279 SQLTNIV
+1279 SQLTNV
-1286 AAGSGV
+1286 VGTGAGVV
-1292 IVKDSG
+1292 IKEDG
-1298 SAVGTAGTV
+1298 SNVGTAATV
-1307 DFKDG
+1307 NFTSP
-1312 LDVSAV
+1312 VTV
-1318 SAGIVTVTI
+1318 TPISAGIVTITVG
-1327 NEAPRA
+1327 EVPRS
-1333 TLAGIASE
+1333 TLSGIASE
-1341 AIVCGVATFATLAGL
+1341 AVIAGLATYATLAGV
-1356 ASQAN
+1356 ASQAT

-1390 PFKPLPTTIGTK
+1390 NFKPLPTTIGTK

-1429 EVGQTYRFT
+1429 EVGQTYRFE
-1438 NASQQATYPIRFYY
+1438 NASQQANYPIRFYY
-1452 SASGDPV
+1452 AADGEGV

-1466 ITFTDNVTETG
+1466 NQFSDNVTETG
-1477 TYTEIAVTEKTPQLL
+1477 TYTEITIDENTPQLL
-1492 YYGAGVGATMGSM
+1492 YYGAGVGTQYGSM

-1516 HKISRVGEFKNL
+1516 HKVSRVGEFKNL
-1528 SGLQTATYTQ
+1528 VGLKTATYTQ

-1559 YTPGD
+1559 YVPGD
-1564 RSHNVSSIVQTATG
+1564 RSHNVSSILHTSTG

-1616 RTVNGYTVRVYNGI
+1616 RTVNGYTVRVYNSI

-1645 GQDGEPTYI
+1645 GQDGERTYI

>member
-7 TLAVTSAEHWNE
+7 TLAVTSAEHWSG
-19 IHGALTIDSN
+19 IHGVLTIDSN

-34 DRKVTCTDEHSI
+34 DRKVTCTDTHSI
-46 SAVRGTYELTDEEAT
+46 SAVRGTYELTEEEAT
-61 QISRHP
+61 EIGRHP

-77 DNRDNYPDP
+77 DNKDNYPEP
-86 QLVANRFSSDVKIY
+86 QLVANRFPSDVKIY

-127 SGITSAGEFAQW
+127 SGITSSGEFSQW
-139 SNATGSIAPVQ
+139 DNASGSIAPVQ

-172 QSHPEFLN
+172 QSHPEFLH

-194 PYFLDPGYFNSNGYT
+194 PYFLDPGYFNSNGFV
-209 YTLEDGSTG
+209 YTLADGTTG
-218 IDTSRAEAWWEDN
+218 IQTARAEAWWEDN

-243 VAIPSGYNRNGA
+243 IAIPSGYNRNGA
-255 MGIGTAGG
+255 MGIGTAGA
-263 NNLGSGHGTSAA
+263 NDLGSGHGTSAA
-275 SLAAGKNFGLAFKAN
+275 SLAAGKNFGLAFRAN

-324 LGQRNPTVVNGSWG
+324 LGLRNPTVVNGSWG
-338 YQAALLNNASN
+338 YQAALNNDGSN
-349 INYRFTGIT
+349 INYKFTGIT
-358 STFVTNTLS
+358 STFQTNTLS
-367 LGAPSGVED
+367 AGAPAGVED
-376 MVLGFNNQVFGAYKS
+376 MVLGFSNQVAGAYKS
-391 WSSSSRSNSTNE
+391 WSSSSRSNSTNQ
-403 AGDEMMNAGVIYV
+403 AGDELLSSGAIYV
-416 AAAGNNNQYVGAGY
+416 AASGNNNQYIGIGF
-430 TDPHRLNGVQDG
+430 TDPHRLNGIQDG

-455 VRTPT
+455 QRTPT
-460 SHRDWMNPQGIGMN
+460 SHRDWMNPQGIGRN
-474 TSTGYH
+474 EVTGYH

-487 LDDFI
+487 LDDVI
-492 ESDLRERK
+492 EADLRERK

-521 AGLPSGSYADY
+521 AGLPSGTYADY
-532 RRYDNPNH
+532 RRFDNPNH

-556 GLVALYLQRKPTAT
+556 GLVALYLQRNPSGT
-570 SEDVRKWLLND
+570 STDVRKWLLND
-581 HGYGVGI
+581 HGYGVGV
-588 GTIQGGGGSVVG
+588 GTIAGGGGLTVG
-600 GGSTFVGKDI
+600 GGSTIVGTDI
-610 LFDQHQTSDYGASN
+610 LFDQHQTSDYGDSN
-624 FQWWSGSFNQRTPDA
+624 FNWWTGSFNQRTTDS
-639 AGLVAVTY
+639 AGKVAITY
-647 LDVSSGIETANAGI
+647 LDVSAGIDTANAGI
-661 NEPSI
+661 NEPI
-666 ESPVNDDVGVSTE
+666 IQSPINDDVGVSTE
-679 GLQLRSS
+679 SLQLRSS
-686 QYSAIGDTTVSGT
+686 EYSAIGDTTVSGT
-699 LKAVEFEL
+699 LKAIEFQL
-707 ATSSDFSYESVVW
+707 ATDSDFSSVVW
-720 NSVGLHSLGL
+720 DSVGLQSLDL
-730 TQTVNVQLAGF
+730 TQSINVQLAGF

-757 AFTSYVSNF
+757 AFTAYVGNF

-786 VIAPQ
+786 ITSPTS
-791 NGSTLQQRFGITLT
+791 GSTLQQRFGITLT

-820 LKAVEFEVA
+820 IKAVEYEVA

-843 VGDNNTSLSQ
+843 IGDNNTSLSQ
-853 VISDGLTAGTTFY
+853 VISDGLAAGTTFF

-879 GVAHTSPFSA
+879 GVEHTSPFSA
-889 TVSFTTPA
+889 TLNFTTPA

-913 TKGVVEPVQLY
+913 TRGVVEPVQLY

-957 QSDYITYGI
+957 QSDFITYGI

-1016 HGRKRSGTLGF
+1016 HGRRRSGTLSF

-1066 LSSGGIAEF
+1066 LSSGGIAQF

-1131 GTNINVNTSGNITAN
+1131 GTNINVNTSGNITAT

-1163 GIEIKDSGSSIGVAA
+1163 GIEVSDSGSSIGVAA
-1178 TVNFGQNLSVSPI
+1178 TVNFAQNLTVSPI
-1191 TAGVVTVTGAD
+1191 SAGVVTITAAD
-1202 TVGLAETANS
+1202 TVSIAQTANS
-1212 LAVGVVVAAAITANN
+1212 LATGVVVASAITANN
-1227 ATTAQTAVSAT
+1227 ATSAETAVSADT
-1238 SADTATTANSA
+1238 AISAQTALSATTASF
-1249 LTAGTA
+1249 A
-1255 SNLDAN
+1255 SQLDAA
-1261 ATITVNNDITA
+1261 ATITSNNDITA

-1286 AAGSGV
+1286 ASGSGV
-1292 IVKDSG
+1292 IIQDSG

-1307 DFKDG
+1307 NFNAG
-1312 LDVSAV
+1312 LDVSPV

-1341 AIVCGVATFATLAGL
+1341 AIVAGIATYATLAGI
-1356 ASQAN
+1356 ASQAL
-1361 NALFANSSSFSTLTG
+1361 NANFASAASFSTLTG

-1382 NLYTQHEG
+1382 NLYTEHEG
-1390 PFKPLPTTIGTK
+1390 SFKPLPTTIGTK
-1402 TTDHRYYGIGSD
+1402 TSDHRYFGIGSD

-1438 NASQQATYPIRFYY
+1438 NASQQAAYPIRFYY
-1452 SASGDPV
+1452 AASGDPV

-1466 ITFTDNVTETG
+1466 VVYEDNVTETG
-1477 TYTEIAVTEKTPQLL
+1477 TYTEIVINENTPQLL
-1492 YYGAGVGATMGSM
+1492 YYGAGVGTQYGSM

-1528 SGLQTATYTQ
+1528 VGLKTATYTQ

-1546 WYMNTNLGVGNSD
+1546 WYMNSNLGVGNSD

-1564 RSHNVSSIVQTATG
+1564 RSHNVSSIEQTATG
-1578 TYTVNFADA
+1578 TYNVNFSDA

-1645 GQDGEPTYI
+1645 GQDGGATYI

>member
-46 SAVRGTYELTDEEAT
+46 SAVRGTYELTEEEAQ

-77 DNRDNYPDP
+77 DNRDSYPDP
-86 QLVANRFSSDVKIY
+86 VLVEPLRFDSEVKIY

-105 NGPPGIATAGEENR
+105 NAPPGVTTAGELNR
-119 TNWALPRI
+119 TNWAVPRV
-127 SGITSAGEFAQW
+127 SGIATNGELYP
-139 SNATGSIAPVQ
+139 NVVGSIPPQQ
-150 GNVEYL
+150 GNVEYI

-194 PYFLDPGYFNSNGYT
+194 PYFLDPGYFNANGYT

-218 IDTSRAEAWWEDN
+218 IQTARAEAWWEDN
-231 NARSSE
+231 NARSDE

-255 MGIGTAGG
+255 MGIGTAGS
-263 NNLGSGHGTSAA
+263 NALGSGHGTSAA
-275 SLAAGKNFGLAFKAN
+275 GLAAGKNFGLAFKSN

-311 ISFFHQYKPVNVE
+311 IKFFHQYKPVNTE
-324 LGQRNPTVVNGSWG
+324 LGLRNPTVVNGSWG
-338 YQAALLNNASN
+338 YQAAVLSN
-349 INYRFTGIT
+349 SIVNYRFTGIT
-358 STFVTNTLS
+358 STIDISTVA
-367 LGAPSGVED
+367 GGDPSGVED
-376 MVLGFNNQVFGAYKS
+376 MIFGFNNQVIGAFKS

-403 AGDEMMNAGVIYV
+403 AGDELMEAGVIYI
-416 AAAGNNNQYVGAGY
+416 AAAGNNNQYVGAGF
-430 TDPHRLNGVQDG
+430 TDPYRLNGVEDAF
-442 YFNSNDSRTEFGG
+442 FNSNDPRAEFGG
-455 VRTPT
+455 LRTPT

-487 LDDFI
+487 MDDFV
-492 ESDLRERK
+492 ESNYKERK
-500 ASYSNSGPGVDIY
+500 ADYSNSGPGVDIY
-513 APAQDTLA
+513 APANDTLS
-521 AGLPSGSYADY
+521 AGLPSGTYADY
-532 RRYDNPNH
+532 RRHDNPTH
-540 YDNNFNGTSAA
+540 FDNRFSGTSAA

-556 GLVALYLQRKPTAT
+556 GLVALYMQRNPTADST
-570 SEDVRKWLLND
+570 HVRQWLLND
-581 HGYGVGI
+581 FGSGVGA
-588 GTIQGGGGSVVG
+588 GATDYTTVS
-600 GGSTFVGKDI
+600 GGSTATGNNLF
-610 LFDQHQTSDYGASN
+610 FDQYPSNIYGNDDSR
-624 FQWWSGSFNQRTPDA
+624 WWTGAFNQRTASGD
-639 AGLVAVTY
+639 GLVQIAF
-647 LDVSSGIETANAGI
+647 LDVSKGISTETAGI
-661 NEPSI
+661 NEPNI
-666 ESPVNDDVGVSTE
+666 ESPVNNDVGVNTE
-679 GLQLRSS
+679 SLQLRSS
-686 QYSAIGDTTVSGT
+686 QYTAIGDTTVSGT
-699 LKAVEFEL
+699 LKAVEFQL
-707 ATSSDFSYESVVW
+707 STSSDFTSVVW
-720 NSVGLHSLGL
+720 ESTGYNDTAL
-730 TQTVNVQLAGF
+730 TQTVDVQLAGF

-749 HLSNDDGT
+749 HLSNADGT
-757 AFTSYVSNF
+757 AFTPYVSNY
-766 SAGIVS
+766 SVGIVS

-786 VIAPQ
+786 ITTPL
-791 NGSTLQQRFGITLT
+791 NGATLEQRFGIELK
-805 SSAFISIDS
+805 SSAFIAIDS

-820 LKAVEFEVA
+820 LKAVEYEVA
-829 SDLSFTPISIVFSS
+829 TDLGFTDIVFTS

-853 VISDGLTAGTTFY
+853 IIAQGLTAGTTFY

-957 QSDYITYGI
+957 QSDYIAYGI

-1036 LEFFTAQEDSLV
+1036 LEFFTAEEDSLV

-1066 LSSGGIAEF
+1066 LSSGGIAQF

-1131 GTNINVNTSGNITAN
+1131 GTNINVNTSGNITAT

-1163 GIEIKDSGSSIGVAA
+1163 GIEVKDNNTPIGVAA
-1178 TVNFGQNLSVSPI
+1178 TVNFGQNISVSPI
-1191 TAGVVTVTGAD
+1191 SAGIVTVTGSD
-1202 TVGLAETANS
+1202 TVGVAETANS
-1212 LAVGVVVAAAITANN
+1212 LAPGVVVASATTANA
-1227 ATTAQTAVSAT
+1227 ATTAQTAV
-1238 SADTATTANSA
+1238 TATTATSAQTADSA
-1249 LTAGTA
+1249 LTANTA
-1255 SNLDAN
+1255 ANLDVN

-1286 AAGSGV
+1286 ASGSGV
-1292 IVKDSG
+1292 IIEDSG

-1307 DFKDG
+1307 NFNAG
-1312 LDVSAV
+1312 LDVSPV

-1341 AIVCGVATFATLAGL
+1341 AIVAGIATYATLAGL
-1356 ASQAN
+1356 ASQAT

-1390 PFKPLPTTIGTK
+1390 PFKPLPVTIGTK

-1429 EVGQTYRFT
+1429 EVGQTYRFE
-1438 NASQQATYPIRFYY
+1438 NAAQQANYPIRFYY
-1452 SASGDPV
+1452 AASGDPV

-1466 ITFTDNVTETG
+1466 VTYNDNVTETG
-1477 TYTEIAVTEKTPQLL
+1477 TYTEIIVDENTPQLL
-1492 YYGAGVGATMGSM
+1492 YYGAGIGATMGSM

-1528 SGLQTATYTQ
+1528 VGLKTATYTQ

-1546 WYMNTNLGVGNSD
+1546 WYMNSNLGVGNSD

-1602 NAFPGGIVNLRISD
+1602 NAFPGGSVNLRISD

-1645 GQDGEPTYI
+1645 GQDGERTYI

>member
-34 DRKVTCTDEHSI
+34 DRKVICTDEHSI
-46 SAVRGTYELTDEEAT
+46 SSVRGTYELTDEEAQ

-77 DNRDNYPDP
+77 DNRDEFPEP
-86 QLVANRFSSDVKIY
+86 QLVEPLRFDSEVKIY

-105 NGPPGIATAGEENR
+105 NAPPGVTTAGELNR
-119 TNWALPRI
+119 TNWAVPRV
-127 SGITSAGEFAQW
+127 SGIATNGELYP
-139 SNATGSIAPVQ
+139 NVVGSIAPIQ

-156 YDGRNVDIV
+156 YDGRHVDIV

-187 KDIVLDF
+187 HDIVLDF
-194 PYFLDPGYFNSNGYT
+194 PYYLDPGFFGVNGYT
-209 YTLEDGSTG
+209 FLLEDGSIG
-218 IDTSRAEAWWEDN
+218 IDTARAEAWWEDR

-243 VAIPSGYNRNGA
+243 IVIPSGYNRNGA
-255 MGIGTAGG
+255 IGIGTAGG

-311 ISFFHQYKPVNVE
+311 MAFFHQYKPVNTE
-324 LGQRNPTVVNGSWG
+324 TGRRNPTVINGSWG
-338 YQAALLNNASN
+338 YQAGVLNTGTV
-349 INYRFTGIT
+349 NYRFTGIT
-358 STFVTNTLS
+358 STIDMSTVAA
-367 LGAPSGVED
+367 GAPSGVED
-376 MVLGFNNQVFGAYKS
+376 MIIGFNNQVLGAYKS
-391 WSSSSRSNSTNE
+391 WSTSSRSNSTNE
-403 AGDEMMNAGVIYV
+403 AGDELMNAGAIYIS
-416 AAAGNNNQYVGAGY
+416 AAGNNNQYIGVGF
-430 TDPHRLNGVQDG
+430 TDPYRLNGVEDD
-442 YFNSNDSRTEFGG
+442 YFNSNDTRAEFGG
-455 VRTPT
+455 LRCPT
-460 SHRDWMNPQGIGMN
+460 SHRDWMNPQGIGFDED
-474 TSTGYH
+474 TGYH

-487 LDDFI
+487 MDDFV
-492 ESDLRERK
+492 ESNYKERK
-500 ASYSNSGPGVDIY
+500 ANYSNSGPGVDIY
-513 APAQDTLA
+513 APANDTLA

-532 RRYDNPNH
+532 RRHDNPTH
-540 YDNNFNGTSAA
+540 FDNRFSGTSAA
-551 APVVA
+551 APVVT
-556 GLVALYLQRKPTAT
+556 GLVALYLQRNPGAT
-570 SEDVRKWLLND
+570 TQEVRQWLLND
-581 HGYGVGI
+581 YGNGVGL
-588 GTIQGGGGSVVG
+588 GATDYTTVG
-600 GGSTFVGKDI
+600 GGSTTIGNDLF
-610 LFDQHQTSDYGASN
+610 FDQFPSNIYGN
-624 FQWWSGSFNQRTPDA
+624 DDFNWWTGQFNQRTSSGNGEIQIA
-639 AGLVAVTY
+639 Y
-647 LDVSSGIETANAGI
+647 LDVSTGILTETAGI

-666 ESPVNDDVGVSTE
+666 ASPINNDVGVNTE
-679 GLQLRSS
+679 SLQLRSS
-686 QYSAIGDTTVSGT
+686 QYTAIGGTTVSGT

-707 ATSSDFSYESVVW
+707 ATDSDFTNIVWESVGDHDL
-720 NSVGLHSLGL
+720 NL

-772 FATLGNAPGVQAPT
+772 FATLGNAPGVQTPT
-786 VIAPQ
+786 ITTPL
-791 NGSTLQQRFGITLT
+791 NGATLEQRFGIELK
-805 SSAFISIDS
+805 SSAFVAIDS

-820 LKAVEFEVA
+820 LKAVEYEVA
-829 SDLSFTPISIVFSS
+829 TDPGFTNIVFTS

-853 VISDGLTAGTTFY
+853 NISLGLTPGTTFY

-879 GVAHTSPFSA
+879 GVAHTSAFSA
-889 TVSFTTPA
+889 TINFTTPA

-913 TKGVVEPVQLY
+913 TKGVVEPVLLY

-957 QSDYITYGI
+957 QSDYITFGI

-1001 ATRKFDKLGPDSALV
+1001 ATRKFDKLGADSALV

-1036 LEFFTAQEDSLV
+1036 LEFFTAEEDSLV

-1066 LSSGGIAEF
+1066 LSSGGLAEF

-1098 ALAKGQSL
+1098 ALARGQSL

-1152 SGITG
+1152 AGITG

-1163 GIEIKDSGSSIGVAA
+1163 GVEIQDNNTPIGVAA
-1178 TVNFGQNLSVSPI
+1178 TVNFGQNISVSAI
-1191 TAGVVTVTGAD
+1191 SAGIVTVTGAD
-1202 TVGLAETANS
+1202 TVGVAETANS
-1212 LAVGVVVAAAITANN
+1212 LAPGVVVASATTATSATSAQTAVTATT
-1227 ATTAQTAVSAT
+1227 ATTAQTA
-1238 SADTATTANSA
+1238 DTATTA
-1249 LTAGTA
+1249 TTA
-1255 SNLDAN
+1255 SSLDAN

-1292 IVKDSG
+1292 IVKDSD
-1298 SAVGTAGTV
+1298 SAVGTAGTINF
-1307 DFKDG
+1307 DAG

-1341 AIVCGVATFATLAGL
+1341 AIVAGIATYATLAGL
-1356 ASQAN
+1356 ASQAT

-1390 PFKPLPTTIGTK
+1390 SFKPLPVTIGTK

-1429 EVGQTYRFT
+1429 EVGQTYRFE
-1438 NASQQATYPIRFYY
+1438 NAAQQANYPIRFYY
-1452 SASGDPV
+1452 AASGDPV

-1466 ITFTDNVTETG
+1466 STYEDNVTETG
-1477 TYTEIAVTEKTPQLL
+1477 THTEITITENTPQLL
-1492 YYGAGVGATMGSM
+1492 YYGAGVGTQYGSM

-1516 HKISRVGEFKNL
+1516 HKVSRIGEFKNL
-1528 SGLQTATYTQ
+1528 VGLKTATYTQ

-1546 WYMNTNLGVGNSD
+1546 WYMNSNLGVGNSD

-1578 TYTVNFADA
+1578 TYNINFADA
-1587 MADTDYAVIGIASGT
+1587 MNDTNYAVIGIASGT

-1616 RTVNGYTVRVYNGI
+1616 RTVNGYTMRVYNGI

-1645 GQDGEPTYI
+1645 GQDGERTYI

>member
-46 SAVRGTYELTDEEAT
+46 SAVRGTYELTDDEAT
-61 QISRHP
+61 LIGRHP

-77 DNRDNYPDP
+77 DNRDQYPEP
-86 QLVANRFSSDVKIY
+86 QLVEPLRFDSEVKIY

-105 NGPPGIATAGEENR
+105 NAPPGVTTAGELNR
-119 TNWALPRI
+119 TNWAVPRV
-127 SGITSAGEFAQW
+127 SGI
-139 SNATGSIAPVQ
+139 ATNGDLYPNVVGSLAPIQ
-150 GNVEYL
+150 GNVEYI

-180 DDGTSRV
+180 EDGTSRV

-194 PYFLDPGYFNSNGYT
+194 PYFLDPGYFNANGYT

-218 IDTSRAEAWWEDN
+218 IQTARAEAWWEDN
-231 NARSSE
+231 NARSTE

-243 VAIPSGYNRNGA
+243 VAIPPGYNRNGA
-255 MGIGTAGG
+255 IGIGTAGG

-275 SLAAGKNFGLAFKAN
+275 GLAAGKNFGLAFKAN

-311 ISFFHQYKPVNVE
+311 IKFFHQYKPVNTE
-324 LGQRNPTVVNGSWG
+324 LGLRNPTVVNGSWG
-338 YQAALLNNASN
+338 YQAAVFSSGVA
-349 INYRFTGIT
+349 NYRFTGIT
-358 STFVTNTLS
+358 STIDISTVA
-367 LGAPSGVED
+367 GGDPSGVED
-376 MVLGFNNQVFGAYKS
+376 MIFGFNNQVIGAFKS
-391 WSSSSRSNSTNE
+391 WSSSSRSNATNE
-403 AGDEMMNAGVIYV
+403 AGDELMEAGVIYI
-416 AAAGNNNQYVGAGY
+416 AAAGNNNQYVGAGFS
-430 TDPHRLNGVQDG
+430 DPYRLNGLQDRF
-442 YFNSNDSRTEFGG
+442 FNSNDPRSEFGG
-455 VRTPT
+455 LRTPT

-487 LDDFI
+487 MDDFV
-492 ESDLRERK
+492 ESNYKERK

-513 APAQDTLA
+513 APANDTLS

-532 RRYDNPNH
+532 RRHDNPTH
-540 YDNNFNGTSAA
+540 FDNRFSGTSAA

-556 GLVALYLQRKPTAT
+556 GLVALYMQRNPTADST
-570 SEDVRKWLLND
+570 HVRQWLLND
-581 HGYGVGI
+581 FGNGVGA
-588 GTIQGGGGSVVG
+588 GATDYTTVS
-600 GGSTFVGKDI
+600 GGSTSTGNDLF
-610 LFDQHQTSDYGASN
+610 FDQYPSNIYGNDDSR
-624 FQWWSGSFNQRTPDA
+624 WWTGSFNQRTASGD
-639 AGLVAVTY
+639 GLVQIAF
-647 LDVSSGIETANAGI
+647 LDVSKGISTETAGI
-661 NEPSI
+661 NEPNI
-666 ESPVNDDVGVSTE
+666 ESPVNNDVGVATE
-679 GLQLRSS
+679 SLQLRSS
-686 QYSAIGDTTVSGT
+686 QYTAIGDTTVSGT
-699 LKAVEFEL
+699 LKAVEFQL
-707 ATSSDFSYESVVW
+707 STSSDFTSVVW
-720 NSVGLHSLGL
+720 ESTGYNDTAL
-730 TQTVNVQLAGF
+730 TQVVDVQLAGF

-749 HLSNDDGT
+749 HLSNADGT
-757 AFTSYVSNF
+757 AFTPYVSNY

-786 VIAPQ
+786 VIAPL
-791 NGSTLQQRFGITLT
+791 NGATLLQRFGIELK
-805 SSAFISIDS
+805 SSAFIAIDS

-820 LKAVEFEVA
+820 LKAVEYEVA
-829 SDLSFTPISIVFSS
+829 TDLGFTNIVFTS

-853 VISDGLTAGTTFY
+853 IISQGLTAGTTFY

-913 TKGVVEPVQLY
+913 TKGVVEPVLLY

-957 QSDYITYGI
+957 QSDFITFGI

-1036 LEFFTAQEDSLV
+1036 LEFFTAEEDSLV

-1066 LSSGGIAEF
+1066 LSSGGIAQF

-1163 GIEIKDSGSSIGVAA
+1163 GIEVKDNDTPIGVAA
-1178 TVNFGQNLSVSPI
+1178 TVNFGQNISVSAI
-1191 TAGVVTVTGAD
+1191 SAGIVTVTGSD
-1202 TVGLAETANS
+1202 TVGVAETANS
-1212 LAVGVVVAAAITANN
+1212 LAPGVVVASATTANA
-1227 ATTAQTAVSAT
+1227 ATTAQTAV
-1238 SADTATTANSA
+1238 TATTATSA
-1249 LTAGTA
+1249 QTADSATTAQTA
-1255 SNLDAN
+1255 SNLDVN

-1286 AAGSGV
+1286 ASGSGV
-1292 IVKDSG
+1292 IVQDSG

-1307 DFKDG
+1307 NFNAG
-1312 LDVSAV
+1312 LDVSPV

-1341 AIVCGVATFATLAGL
+1341 AIVAGIATYATLAGL
-1356 ASQAN
+1356 ASQAT

-1414 RSINVQGYESPYLRF
+1414 RSINIQGYESPYLRF
-1429 EVGQTYRFT
+1429 EVGQTYRFE
-1438 NASQQATYPIRFYY
+1438 NAAQQANYPIRFYY
-1452 SASGDPV
+1452 AASGDPV

-1466 ITFTDNVTETG
+1466 ITYTDNVTETG
-1477 TYTEIAVTEKTPQLL
+1477 TYTEIVVDENTPQLL

-1528 SGLQTATYTQ
+1528 VGLKTATYTQ

-1546 WYMNTNLGVGNSD
+1546 WYMNSNLGVGNSD

-1645 GQDGEPTYI
+1645 GQDGERTYI

>member
-46 SAVRGTYELTDEEAT
+46 SAIRGTYELTEEEAA

-77 DNRDNYPDP
+77 DNRDQFPAP
-86 QLVANRFSSDVKIY
+86 QLVEPLRFDSEVKIY

-105 NGPPGIATAGEENR
+105 NAPPGVTTAGELNR
-119 TNWALPRI
+119 TNWAVPRV
-127 SGITSAGEFAQW
+127 SGITTNGELYP
-139 SNATGSIAPVQ
+139 NVVGSIPPIQ
-150 GNVEYL
+150 GNVEYI
-156 YDGRNVDIV
+156 YDGRHVDIV

-172 QSHPEFLN
+172 QSHPEFLKE
-180 DDGTSRV
+180 DGTSRV
-187 KDIVLDF
+187 HDIVLDF
-194 PYFLDPGYFNSNGYT
+194 PYYLDPGYFGANGFT
-209 YTLEDGSTG
+209 FVLEDGSIG
-218 IDTSRAEAWWEDN
+218 IDTSRAEAWWEDR
-231 NARSSE
+231 NARSAE

-243 VAIPSGYNRNGA
+243 IVIPSGYNRNGA
-255 MGIGTAGG
+255 IGIGTAGG

-275 SLAAGKNFGLAFKAN
+275 GLAAGKNFGLAFKAN

-311 ISFFHQYKPVNVE
+311 MAFFHQYKPVNTETGV
-324 LGQRNPTVVNGSWG
+324 RNPTVINGSWG
-338 YQAALLNNASN
+338 YQAALTGTSIA
-349 INYRFTGIT
+349 NYRFTGIT
-358 STFVTNTLS
+358 STIDTGTIV
-367 LGAPSGVED
+367 GGDPSGIED
-376 MVLGFNNQVFGAYKS
+376 LIFGLNNQVLGAYKS

-403 AGDEMMNAGVIYV
+403 AGDELMNTGVIYI
-416 AAAGNNNQYVGAGY
+416 AAAGNNNQYIGAGF
-430 TDPHRLNGVQDG
+430 TDPYRTNGIQDLFFG
-442 YFNSNDSRTEFGG
+442 SNDTRSEFGG
-455 VRTPT
+455 LRTPC
-460 SHRDWMNPQGIGMN
+460 SHRDWMNPQGIGFN
-474 TSTGYH
+474 TSSGYH

-487 LDDFI
+487 MDDFV
-492 ESDLRERK
+492 ESNYKERK
-500 ASYSNSGPGVDIY
+500 ADYSNSGPGVDIY
-513 APAQDTLA
+513 APANDTLS

-532 RRYDNPNH
+532 RRHDNPTH
-540 YDNNFNGTSAA
+540 FDNRFSGTSAA

-556 GLVALYLQRKPTAT
+556 GLVALYMQRNPTAT
-570 SEDVRKWLLND
+570 TQEVRQWLLND
-581 HGYGVGI
+581 YGNGVGI
-588 GTIQGGGGSVVG
+588 GRTDVTTVAA
-600 GGSTFVGKDI
+600 GSTATGNDLF
-610 LFDQHQTSDYGASN
+610 FDQYPSSIYGNDDS
-624 FQWWSGSFNQRTPDA
+624 QWWTGSFNQRTASGD
-639 AGLVAVTY
+639 GLIQVAY
-647 LDVSSGIETANAGI
+647 LDVSAGILTESAGI
-661 NEPSI
+661 NEPNI
-666 ESPVNDDVGVSTE
+666 ESPINNDVGVNTE
-679 GLQLRSS
+679 SLQLRSS
-686 QYSAIGDTTVSGT
+686 QYTAIGGTTVSGT

-707 ATSSDFSYESVVW
+707 ATDSDFTNVVWESVGDHDL
-720 NSVGLHSLGL
+720 NL

-786 VIAPQ
+786 ITAPL
-791 NGSTLQQRFGITLT
+791 NGATLQQRFGITLT

-820 LKAVEFEVA
+820 LKAVEYEVA
-829 SDLSFTPISIVFSS
+829 TDLAFTNVVFTS

-853 VISDGLTAGTTFY
+853 IIAQGLTAGTTFF

-913 TKGVVEPVQLY
+913 TQGVVEPVLLY

-957 QSDYITYGI
+957 QSDFITFGI

-976 EKVGVKPGDK
+976 EKVGIKPGDK

-1001 ATRKFDKLGPDSALV
+1001 ATRKFDKLGADSALV
-1016 HGRKRSGTLGF
+1016 HGRKRSGTLSF

-1036 LEFFTAQEDSLV
+1036 LEFFTAEEDSLV

-1066 LSSGGIAEF
+1066 LSSGGIAQF

-1163 GIEIKDSGSSIGVAA
+1163 GVEIQDNNTPIGVAA
-1178 TVNFGQNLSVSPI
+1178 TVNFGQNISVSAI
-1191 TAGVVTVTGAD
+1191 SAGVVTVTSAD
-1202 TVGLAETANS
+1202 TVSVAQTANS
-1212 LAVGVVVAAAITANN
+1212 LAPGVVVASATTANA
-1227 ATTAQTAVSAT
+1227 ATTAQTAV
-1238 SADTATTANSA
+1238 TATTATNAQSADSA
-1249 LTAGTA
+1249 LTAATA

-1261 ATITVNNDITA
+1261 ATITSNNDITA

-1286 AAGSGV
+1286 AAGSGI

-1307 DFKDG
+1307 DFNAG

-1341 AIVCGVATFATLAGL
+1341 AIVAGIATYATLAGL

-1390 PFKPLPTTIGTK
+1390 PFKPLPVTIGTK

-1414 RSINVQGYESPYLRF
+1414 RSINIQGYESPYLRF
-1429 EVGQTYRFT
+1429 EVGQTYRFE
-1438 NASQQATYPIRFYY
+1438 NASQQSNYPIRFYY
-1452 SASGDPV
+1452 AASGDPV

-1466 ITFTDNVTETG
+1466 VTYNDNVTETG
-1477 TYTEIAVTEKTPQLL
+1477 TYTEIVVNENTPQLL

-1516 HKISRVGEFKNL
+1516 HKVSRVGEFKNL
-1528 SGLQTATYTQ
+1528 VGLKTATYTQ

-1546 WYMNTNLGVGNSD
+1546 WYMNSNLGVGNSD

-1578 TYTVNFADA
+1578 TYNINFADA

-1616 RTVNGYTVRVYNGI
+1616 RTVNGYTMRVYNGI

-1645 GQDGEPTYI
+1645 GQDGERTYI

>member
-7 TLAVTSAEHWNE
+7 TLAVTSADHWNE

-34 DRKVTCTDEHSI
+34 DRQVTCTDEHSI
-46 SAVRGTYELTDEEAT
+46 SAVRGTYELTDDEA
-61 QISRHP
+61 QEIGRHP

-77 DNRDNYPDP
+77 DNKDAYPEP
-86 QLVANRFSSDVKIY
+86 QLVQPQRFDSDVKIY

-105 NGPPGIATAGEENR
+105 NAPPGIATAGELNR

-127 SGITSAGEFAQW
+127 SGIATNGELYP
-139 SNATGSIAPVQ
+139 NVTGSIAPIQ
-150 GNVEYL
+150 GNFEYI
-156 YDGRNVDIV
+156 YDGRHVDIV
-165 IHDSGVL
+165 IHDSGTL

-194 PYFLDPGYFNSNGYT
+194 PYFLDPGWFNSNGFT
-209 YTLEDGSTG
+209 YTLEDGSAG
-218 IDTSRAEAWWEDN
+218 IATNAAEAWWEDN
-231 NARSSE
+231 NARSAE

-243 VAIPSGYNRNGA
+243 VVIPPGYNRNGA
-255 MGIGTAGG
+255 IGIGTAGG

-275 SLAAGKNFGLAFKAN
+275 SLAAGNNFGLAFKSN
-290 IWNMPAISD
+290 VWVMPAISD

-305 ETAYDL
+305 ESSYDL
-311 ISFFHQYKPVNVE
+311 IKFFHQYKPVNTETGVK
-324 LGQRNPTVVNGSWG
+324 NPTVVNGSWG
-338 YQAALLNNASN
+338 YQAAISATGVA
-349 INYRFTGIT
+349 NYKFTGIT
-358 STFVTNTLS
+358 STIDVSTLS
-367 LGAPSGVED
+367 AGAPSGVED
-376 MVLGFNNQVFGAYKS
+376 MIIGFNNQVLGAYKS

-403 AGDEMMNAGVIYV
+403 AGDELMEAGVIYV
-416 AAAGNNNQYVGAGY
+416 AAAGNNNQYVGLGF
-430 TDPHRLNGVQDG
+430 TDPYRLNGVEDR
-442 YFNSNDSRTEFGG
+442 YFNSQDSRAEFGG
-455 VRTPT
+455 QRTPT
-460 SHRDWMNPQGIGMN
+460 SHRDWMNPQGIGFDN
-474 TSTGYH
+474 TTGYH
-480 PVINVGA
+480 PTINVGA
-487 LDDFI
+487 LDDFV
-492 ESDLRERK
+492 ESNFKERK

-532 RRYDNPNH
+532 RRFDNPNH
-540 YDNNFNGTSAA
+540 FDNNFNGTSAA

-556 GLVALYLQRKPTAT
+556 GLVALYMQRNPTANNQ
-570 SEDVRKWLLND
+570 DVRKWLLND
-581 HGYGVGI
+581 CGLGVGKGDGYGSI
-588 GTIQGGGGSVVG
+588 G
-600 GGSTFVGKDI
+600 GGSTSIGSDL
-610 LFDQHQTSDYGASN
+610 LFDQFQSTIYGNDN
-624 FQWWSGSFNQRTPDA
+624 FNWWTGQFNQRTA
-639 AGLVAVTY
+639 EGNGLVQITY
-647 LDVSSGIETANAGI
+647 LDTSVGILTESAGI
-661 NEPSI
+661 NEPTI
-666 ESPVNDDVGVSTE
+666 DSPINNDVGVNTE
-679 GLQLRSS
+679 GLNIRSS
-686 QYSAIGDTTVSGT
+686 NYNGIGGTTVSGT
-699 LKAVEFEL
+699 LKAVEFQL
-707 ATSSDFSYESVVW
+707 STTSNFSSIVW
-720 NSVGLHSLGL
+720 ETTGNNDTNLQ
-730 TQTVNVQLAGF
+730 QTVDVQLAGF

-749 HLSNDDGT
+749 HLSNADGT
-757 AFTSYVSNF
+757 AFTPYISNY

-772 FATLGNAPGVQAPT
+772 FATLGNTPGVQAPT
-786 VIAPQ
+786 IIAPL
-791 NGSTLQQRFGITLT
+791 NGGTLEQRFGITLT
-805 SSAFISIDS
+805 SSAFIAIDS

-829 SDLSFTPISIVFSS
+829 EDIGFNTIVFTS
-843 VGDNNTSLSQ
+843 VGNNNTSLSQ
-853 VISDGLTAGTTFY
+853 VISDGLNSSHTFF

-879 GVAHTSPFSA
+879 GVAHASPFSA
-889 TVSFTTPA
+889 VTTFTTPA

-913 TKGVVEPVQLY
+913 TNGVVEPVLLY
-924 ESDNLLEVSIGVA
+924 EADNLLEVSIGIA

-957 QSDYITYGI
+957 QSDFITFGI

-976 EKVGVKPGDK
+976 EKVGVKPGDR

-1016 HGRKRSGTLGF
+1016 HGRRRSGTLSF

-1131 GTNINVNTSGNITAN
+1131 GTNINVNTTGNITAS

-1157 VTAVGS
+1157 VTGVGA
-1163 GIEIKDSGSSIGVAA
+1163 GVIIKDNDSPIGTAA
-1178 TVNFGQNLSVSPI
+1178 TINFGQNISVSPI
-1191 TAGVVTVTGAD
+1191 SAGIVTITGAD
-1202 TVGLAETANS
+1202 TVGVAETANS
-1212 LAVGVVVAAAITANN
+1212 LAPGVSVAKATQADFATVAGLATV
-1227 ATTAQTAVSAT
+1227 ATTATSAQTADS
-1238 SADTATTANSA
+1238 ATTAGSA
-1249 LTAGTA
+1249 
-1255 SNLDAN
+1255 SQLDVD
-1261 ATITVNNDITA
+1261 ATITSNNDITA

-1286 AAGSGV
+1286 AAGAGV
-1292 IVKDSG
+1292 IIQDSG

-1307 DFKDG
+1307 NFNAG
-1312 LDVSAV
+1312 LDVSPV

-1341 AIVCGVATFATLAGL
+1341 AIVAGIATFATLAGL

-1361 NALFANSSSFSTLTG
+1361 NALFANSASFSTLTG

-1402 TTDHRYYGIGSD
+1402 TTDHRYFGIGSD

-1429 EVGQTYRFT
+1429 EVGQTYRFE
-1438 NASQQATYPIRFYY
+1438 NASQQANYPIRFYY
-1452 SASGDPV
+1452 AASGDPV

-1466 ITFTDNVTETG
+1466 VTYNDNVTETG
-1477 TYTEIAVTEKTPQLL
+1477 TYTEIIVDENTPQLL
-1492 YYGAGVGATMGSM
+1492 YYGAGVGTQYGSM

-1528 SGLQTATYTQ
+1528 VGLKTATYTQ

-1546 WYMNTNLGVGNSD
+1546 WYTNTNLGVGNSD

-1564 RSHNVSSIVQTATG
+1564 RSHNVSSILQTATG

-1645 GQDGEPTYI
+1645 GQDGERTYI